1 MQTIIEYIVVAII
14 AVTVLI
20 RVIALVVFSR
30 KDKHR

>member
-20 RVIALVVFSR
+20 RVIALMAFSR
-30 KDKHR
+30 KDKRR